1 MAIDKQTQKQQNKMM
16 KHTSPVWKTLCCSYT
31 GQTVLHQTIPLVW
44 VLMEINTIAKKIKK
58 NAKEKTTISCIQLK
72 ALFHNLKQ
80 GKRDKNKSPPSLLFL
95 GNKSNKNISGIE
107 GIERF
112 SSNETLQQVTLKKLQ
127 ETHSQLGESSCVIRH
142 LARITLTT
150 YTENCT

>member
-1 MAIDKQTQKQQNKMM
+1 MLQLYWTNSLTSDNPSCLGLNGNK
-16 KHTSPVWKTLCCSYT
+16 HYR
-31 GQTVLHQTIPLVW
+31 
-44 VLMEINTIAKKIKK
+44 KKKKK